1 VIKLLYTDDFLTEV
15 SWLKKHNR
23 RLLKKISL
31 LCDAVAIN
39 PSDGIGKPEKLL
51 GSAGLWSRRIDK
63 KNRLIY
69 EILDEEQVKMIS
81 CKDHYD
87 DH

>member
-1 VIKLLYTDDFLTEV
+1 MSKLIYTDDFMLEV
-15 SWLKKHNR
+15 AWFKKHNR
-23 RLLKKISL
+23 KLLLKISS
-31 LCDAVAIN
+31 LCEAVAAD
-39 PSDGIGKPEKLL
+39 PFDGIGKPEKLT
-51 GSAGLWSRRIDK
+51 GSSKLWSRRIDK

-69 EILDEEQVKMIS
+69 EIVDEEHVKMIS